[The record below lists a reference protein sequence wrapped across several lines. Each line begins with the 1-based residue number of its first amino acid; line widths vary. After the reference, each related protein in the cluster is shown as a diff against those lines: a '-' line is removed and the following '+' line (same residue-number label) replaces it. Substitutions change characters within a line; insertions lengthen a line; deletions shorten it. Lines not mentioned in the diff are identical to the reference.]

1 MMQFQQIQVKHCYR
15 EANRCAGML
24 DKLGLD
30 QNLCLVHFD
39 CPLENIRTILDEDCN
54 GMFFYRT
61 CADLD
66 VFS

>member
-1 MMQFQQIQVKHCYR
+1 MMQIHQIQVKHCYR

-24 DKLGLD
+24 AKLGLD

-39 CPLENIRTILDEDCN
+39 CPPKNIRTILDEDCN
-54 GMFFYRT
+54 GMFFDRT
-61 CADLD
+61 YADLD